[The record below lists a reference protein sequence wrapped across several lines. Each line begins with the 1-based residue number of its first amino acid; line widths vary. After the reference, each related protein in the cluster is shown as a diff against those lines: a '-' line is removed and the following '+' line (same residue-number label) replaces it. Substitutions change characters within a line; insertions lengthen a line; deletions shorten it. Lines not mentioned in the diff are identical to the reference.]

1 MLECFQYVHAE
12 GEYILLPVKGWHV
25 YQVWILVVLARIVLG
40 IVGRIQHLSAPMF
53 LVQKLVVFVVEFPL
67 SQELVVIF
75 R

>member
-1 MLECFQYVHAE
+1 MLECFQYVNTE

-25 YQVWILVVLARIVLG
+25 YQVWILVVLARIVLV

-67 SQELVVIF
+67 SQELVVILG
-75 R
+75 